1 MAEGSVQPPEG
12 LIREVALRMCS
23 VEPET
28 KRVVGTITMI
38 TGFHGSTKPC
48 EWCLGDAAAVLAAL
62 FDACEVRE
70 QWGVRNTWPDGRSET
85 YWRGHRSYAEA
96 VVRAQLKLGSTVERQ
111 LVRRCDLL
119 TPPESVVSYP
129 ENQED
134 GD

>member
-1 MAEGSVQPPEG
+1 MLATCEQEHGLTPESAAEC
-12 LIREVALRMCS
+12 VA
-23 VEPET
+23 
-28 KRVVGTITMI
+28 
-38 TGFHGSTKPC
+38 
-48 EWCLGDAAAVLAAL
+48 DAVLAAL

-129 ENQED
+129 ENQKD

>member
-12 LIREVALRMCS
+12 LREELISMVADRFAVS
-23 VEPET
+23 S
-28 KRVVGTITMI
+28 
-38 TGFHGSTKPC
+38 FHGPFVDI
-48 EWCLGDAAAVLAAL
+48 DATPVNVVDAVLAAL

-70 QWGVRNTWPDGRSET
+70 QWGVRADVERVPDFWPE
-85 YWRGHRSYAEA
+85 EA
-96 VVRAQLKLGSTVERQ
+96 TRQRAQWAIAARAGYSFQSYLI
-111 LVRRCDLL
+111 RRCDLL

>member
-1 MAEGSVQPPEG
+1 MRCWPRCSTPARYASSGAFATPG
-12 LIREVALRMCS
+12 LTDGWRR
-23 VEPET
+23 
-28 KRVVGTITMI
+28 
-38 TGFHGSTKPC
+38 TGG
-48 EWCLGDAAAVLAAL
+48 
-62 FDACEVRE
+62 
-70 QWGVRNTWPDGRSET
+70 
-85 YWRGHRSYAEA
+85 GHRSYAEA

>member
-1 MAEGSVQPPEG
+1 VAEGSVQPPDG
-12 LIREVALRMCS
+12 LRKIAKS
-23 VEPET
+23 AVEEF
-28 KRVVGTITMI
+28 VQVWNGE
-38 TGFHGSTKPC
+38 F
-48 EWCLGDAAAVLAAL
+48 GDFTEAIADAVLAAL

-70 QWGVRNTWPDGRSET
+70 QWGVRNTWPDGRLET